1 MTTSGLKTRQTS
13 ERASLDADLFTSD
26 SLNFADLVLRRLFPV
41 NQMGFYVDI
50 GAGHPRF
57 ENDTFPLYQR
67 GWRGINI
74 ETRYGFHTALME
86 ERSRDI
92 NLPGVLS
99 NSTGDA
105 LTYVDLGGSGPSICD
120 GELATASQA
129 SG

>member
-74 ETRYGFHTALME
+74 EPSYGFHTALME
-86 ERSRDI
+86 ERTRDI
-92 NLPGVLS
+92 NLRVVLS
-99 NSTGDA
+99 DSSGEA
-105 LTYVDLGGSGPSICD
+105 LTYDELDGSGPSVCD
-120 GELATASQA
+120 VERATA
-129 SG
+129 